1 MVSIFSPRFPTQPSP
16 AGATVATTQFPTE
29 LAPFIKDILEKSK
42 AQQEGAAY
50 QAYTGP
56 QLAQFTDAEKAAM
69 EAMRQQTTGLAGTDV
84 AQATPYFTGAKTA
97 AEQLGEQFTG
107 DTAQQ
112 FMNPYQQAVVDQAK
126 RKAVEDYERNIAPQ
140 VTAQAIAQQP
150 FGGSR
155 QAIAEA
161 MAREGL
167 ADRLTEIQ
175 ERGLSDAFTQGRA
188 AFEAQKGRELQQA
201 QQLAQLGQAVP
212 QQALRDL
219 AVQQQLGEQER
230 QQEQLALDLA
240 KGQFMEEREFPT
252 RALQEYSAIVRGFP
266 FQPSTYQTST
276 QYQATPSIANQLLQ
290 LGATGAGLYT
300 QFGGKLP
307 NIFGGATGGGIA
319 DIISNQM
326 GENKQMG
333 MKARNDYIKSARG
346 DKTEHLNKYGIG
358 GTRRREVEGLISD
371 ENLPDEVA
379 PFRTEEVMTESAEG
393 APMGGPLPSREEVD
407 MIEKNRLLQEQNMRR
422 MYQVPFNQ
430 GGLVTVYNSRA
441 DNEQNIIDRQISGGI
456 PPAGVAPSEE
466 EIADV
471 LRQEEQME
479 GMDLENNL
487 FNLLPN
493 NKNNI
498 NINTPSSPPITTDA
512 LSIST
517 YDPNRFSDTDALG
530 NVYSDNLVKINNLMS
545 QLKTSQDP
553 NVKAKLEAIEAANI
567 SDSEALDKLRK
578 REGVLTTARERAT
591 ELFGERGTKEDLERR
606 KKEAER
612 IRNQGIGAA
621 ILTGASKIDPTAS
634 FIQNLSAL
642 GIGTGTAAQPVL
654 DTFNDFVKGEEDRE
668 LNAQLGLIGMET
680 DLLTLENNLEKLQ
693 TEIEKNRL
701 NKDIS
706 VADLYLQDFGV
717 RGKIDGQTLATVLDF
732 KIKNA
737 NTKLEKE
744 KAEQSAI
751 ENQMSLRIQAQGNEI
766 KVYDID
772 KAYQG
777 NLNKLIS
784 DQQIAAASRFDKMP
798 KEATDAVKALPEIV
812 AQSFGIQLDPE
823 TKLPLG
829 DKKYS
834 PKLLAAYT
842 KALMEGEAQIKRNQA
857 LMLQGV
863 RDINYLTGTNEI
875 AAKYFTDSG
884 PMVGTAIAPYLSD
897 KAVEIATRNS
907 ASKLGANSEGTVSS
921 NFNEDINLLQTLD
934 QLGGDIKK
942 LFDPNQLDKRNLP
955 ALEKYIE
962 GLRATYPNYR
972 TQ

>member
-1 MVSIFSPRFPTQPSP
+1 
-16 AGATVATTQFPTE
+16 
-29 LAPFIKDILEKSK
+29 
-42 AQQEGAAY
+42 
-50 QAYTGP
+50 
-56 QLAQFTDAEKAAM
+56 
-69 EAMRQQTTGLAGTDV
+69 
-84 AQATPYFTGAKTA
+84 
-97 AEQLGEQFTG
+97 
-107 DTAQQ
+107 
-112 FMNPYQQAVVDQAK
+112 
-126 RKAVEDYERNIAPQ
+126 
-140 VTAQAIAQQP
+140 
-150 FGGSR
+150 
-155 QAIAEA
+155 
-161 MAREGL
+161 
-167 ADRLTEIQ
+167 
-175 ERGLSDAFTQGRA
+175 
-188 AFEAQKGRELQQA
+188 
-201 QQLAQLGQAVP
+201 
-212 QQALRDL
+212 
-219 AVQQQLGEQER
+219 
-230 QQEQLALDLA
+230 
-240 KGQFMEEREFPT
+240 
-252 RALQEYSAIVRGFP
+252 
-266 FQPSTYQTST
+266 
-276 QYQATPSIANQLLQ
+276 
-290 LGATGAGLYT
+290 
-300 QFGGKLP
+300 
-307 NIFGGATGGGIA
+307 
-319 DIISNQM
+319 M
-326 GENKQMG
+326 GENDQIS
-333 MKARNDYIKSARG
+333 MKARNDYIESARG
-346 DKTEHLNKYGIG
+346 DTKEHLNKYGIG
-358 GTRRREVEGLISD
+358 GTRRREVEGLIPD

-379 PFRTEEVMTESAEG
+379 PFRTDEVMTESAVG
-393 APMGGPLPSREEVD
+393 APMGGPLPSREEID
-407 MIEKNRLLQEQNMRR
+407 MMERNRLLEERDMRR
-422 MYQVPFNQ
+422 MFNQ

-487 FNLLPN
+487 FNLLPD

-498 NINTPSSPPITTDA
+498 NINIPSSPPITTDA

-530 NVYSDNLVKINNLMS
+530 NVYSDNLVKINNLMN

-567 SDSEALDKLRK
+567 SDSKALEKLRQ

-621 ILTGASKIDPTAS
+621 ILSGASKIDPTAS

-693 TEIEKNRL
+693 TEIDKNKL
-701 NKDIS
+701 NRTIS

-737 NTKLEKE
+737 NNKLEKE
-744 KAEQSAI
+744 KAEQLAI
-751 ENQMSLRIQAQGNEI
+751 ENQMGLRINAQANEI
-766 KVYDID
+766 RVYDID
-772 KAYQG
+772 KTYQG
-777 NLNKLIS
+777 NLKKLIS
-784 DQQIAAASRFDKMP
+784 DQQIAAASRFEKMP
-798 KEATDAVKALPEIV
+798 KEATDAVKALPEVV
-812 AQSFGIQLDPE
+812 AQSFGIQLDPD
-823 TKLPLG
+823 TKLPIG
-829 DKKYS
+829 DKKYP

-842 KALMEGEAQIKRNQA
+842 KALMEAEAQIITNQT

-863 RDINYLTGTNEI
+863 KNINYLTGTNEI
-875 AAKYFTDSG
+875 AAKHFNNSG
-884 PMVGTAIAPYLSD
+884 PMVGTGIAPYLSKD
-897 KAVEIATRNS
+897 AIEIATTNS
-907 ASKLGANSEGTVSS
+907 ANKLGANSEGIVSS

-934 QLGGDIKK
+934 KLGGDITK

-962 GLRATYPNYR
+962 GLRATYPNYKA
-972 TQ
+972 Q

>member
-1 MVSIFSPRFPTQPSP
+1 MVSLFQPRFPTQPSP
-16 AGATVATTQFPTE
+16 AGATVATTTFPTE

-56 QLAQFTDAEKAAM
+56 QLAQFTDAERAAM
-69 EAMRQQTTGLAGTDV
+69 DAMRQQTTGLAGTDI

-97 AEQLGEQFTG
+97 LEGLGQQFTG
-107 DTAQQ
+107 DVAQQ
-112 FMNPYQQAVVDQAK
+112 YMNPYQQAVIDQTK
-126 RKAVEDYERNIAPQ
+126 RKVIEDYEQTIAPK

-155 QAIAEA
+155 QAIAEG
-161 MAREGL
+161 MAREAL
-167 ADRLTEIQ
+167 QEQLTNIQ
-175 ERGLSDAFTQGRA
+175 ERGSAAAFDKGRA
-188 AFEAQKGRELQQA
+188 AFEAQKARELQQA
-201 QQLAQLGQAVP
+201 QQLSQLGQTVP

-276 QYQATPSIANQLLQ
+276 QYQATPSVANQLLQ

-307 NIFGGATGGGIA
+307 NVFGGATGGGIA

-407 MIEKNRLLQEQNMRR
+407 MMEKNRLLQEQNMRR

-430 GGLVTVYNSRA
+430 GGLVTIYNSRA

-456 PPAGVAPSEE
+456 PPAGAAPSEE

-498 NINTPSSPPITTDA
+498 NINTPPPITTDA
-512 LSIST
+512 LSINT
-517 YDPNRFSDTDALG
+517 YDPNRFSDTNPLG
-530 NVYSDNLVKINNLMS
+530 NVYSDNLTQINNLMD

-553 NVKAKLEAIEAANI
+553 DVKAKLKAIEAGNI
-567 SDSEALDKLRK
+567 SDSQALDKLRE
-578 REGVLTTARERAT
+578 REGVLTTAREKAT
-591 ELFGERGTKEDLERR
+591 ELFAERGTKEDLERR
-606 KKEAER
+606 KKEAEK

-717 RGKIDGQTLATVLDF
+717 RGRIDGQTLATILDF

-744 KAEQSAI
+744 KAEQAAI
-751 ENQMSLRIQAQGNEI
+751 ENQMGLRINAQANEI

-777 NLNKLIS
+777 NLKKLIS

-812 AQSFGIQLDPE
+812 AQSFGIQLDPN
-823 TKLPLG
+823 TNLPIG
-829 DKKYS
+829 GEKYP

-842 KALMEGEAQIKRNQA
+842 KALMEAESQIITNQT

-863 RDINYLTGTNEI
+863 SNINYLTGTNEI
-875 AAKYFTDSG
+875 AAKHFNNSG
-884 PMVGTAIAPYLSD
+884 PMVGTGIAPYLSD
-897 KAVEIATRNS
+897 EAIKIATENS
-907 ASKLGANSEGTVSS
+907 ANKLGENSEGIVSS

-934 QLGGDIKK
+934 KLGGDIAE
-942 LFDPNQLDKRNLP
+942 LFDPSQLDRRNLP

-962 GLRATYPNYR
+962 GLRATYPNYK

>member
-56 QLAQFTDAEKAAM
+56 QLAQFTDAERAAM
-69 EAMRQQTTGLAGTDV
+69 DAMRQQTTGLAGTDV

-126 RKAVEDYERNIAPQ
+126 RKAVEDYERNVAPQ

-188 AFEAQKGRELQQA
+188 AFEAQKARELQQA
-201 QQLAQLGQAVP
+201 QQLAQLGQTVP

-326 GENKQMG
+326 GENDQIS
-333 MKARNDYIKSARG
+333 MKARNDYIESARG
-346 DKTEHLNKYGIG
+346 DTKEHLNKYGIG
-358 GTRRREVEGLISD
+358 GTRRREVEGLIPD

-379 PFRTEEVMTESAEG
+379 PFRTDEVMTESAVG
-393 APMGGPLPSREEVD
+393 APMGGPLPSREEID
-407 MIEKNRLLQEQNMRR
+407 MMERNRLLEERDMRR
-422 MYQVPFNQ
+422 MFNQ

-487 FNLLPN
+487 FNLLPD

-498 NINTPSSPPITTDA
+498 NINIPSSPPITTDA

-530 NVYSDNLVKINNLMS
+530 NVYSDNLVKINNLMN

-567 SDSEALDKLRK
+567 SDSKALEKLRQ

-621 ILTGASKIDPTAS
+621 ILSGASKIDPTAS

-693 TEIEKNRL
+693 TEIDKNKL
-701 NKDIS
+701 NRTVS

-737 NTKLEKE
+737 NNKLEKE
-744 KAEQSAI
+744 KAEQLAI
-751 ENQMSLRIQAQGNEI
+751 ENQMGLRINAQANEI
-766 KVYDID
+766 RVYDID
-772 KAYQG
+772 KTYQG
-777 NLNKLIS
+777 NLKKLIS
-784 DQQIAAASRFDKMP
+784 DQQIAAASRFEKMP
-798 KEATDAVKALPEIV
+798 KEATDAVKALPEVV
-812 AQSFGIQLDPE
+812 AQSFGIQLDPN
-823 TKLPLG
+823 TNLPIG
-829 DKKYS
+829 DKKYP

-842 KALMEGEAQIKRNQA
+842 KALMEAEAQIITNQT

-863 RDINYLTGTNEI
+863 KNINYLTGTNEI
-875 AAKYFTDSG
+875 AAKHFNNSG
-884 PMVGTAIAPYLSD
+884 PMVGTGIAPYLSKD
-897 KAVEIATRNS
+897 AIEIATTNS
-907 ASKLGANSEGTVSS
+907 ANKLGANSEGIVSS

-934 QLGGDIKK
+934 KLGGDITK
-942 LFDPNQLDKRNLP
+942 LFDPNQLDRRNLP

-962 GLRATYPNYR
+962 GLRATYPNYKA
-972 TQ
+972 Q

>member
-69 EAMRQQTTGLAGTDV
+69 DAMRQQTTGLAGTDV

-126 RKAVEDYERNIAPQ
+126 RKAVEDYERVTAPT

-188 AFEAQKGRELQQA
+188 AFEAQKARELQQA
-201 QQLAQLGQAVP
+201 QQLSQLGQTVP

-319 DIISNQM
+319 DIVSNQM
-326 GENKQMG
+326 GKNEQMQA
-333 MKARNDYIKSARG
+333 KAVALDDPEEPLEFLVSPDDEEFVPGFMGYNVREISMDANRLNDAQF
-346 DKTEHLNKYGIG
+346 EEKYGETKTFMIG
-358 GTRRREVEGLISD
+358 NINELGSGRALQRID
-371 ENLPDEVA
+371 E
-379 PFRTEEVMTESAEG
+379 
-393 APMGGPLPSREEVD
+393 
-407 MIEKNRLLQEQNMRR
+407 KRL
-422 MYQVPFNQ
+422 
-430 GGLVTVYNSRA
+430 GGLPTIYNSRA

-456 PPAGVAPSEE
+456 PPAGAAPSEE

-487 FNLLPN
+487 FNLLPD

-498 NINTPSSPPITTDA
+498 NINTSSPTTTDA

-517 YDPNRFSDTDALG
+517 YDPDRFSDTDALG
-530 NVYSDNLVKINNLMS
+530 NVYSDNLGKINKLMS

-553 NVKAKLEAIEAANI
+553 NVKAKLKAIEDANI
-567 SDSEALDKLRK
+567 SDSQALDKLRE

-693 TEIEKNRL
+693 TEIDKNKL
-701 NKDIS
+701 NRTIS

-737 NTKLEKE
+737 NNKLEKE
-744 KAEQSAI
+744 KAEQAAI
-751 ENQMSLRIQAQGNEI
+751 ENQMGLRINAQANEI
-766 KVYDID
+766 RVYDID
-772 KAYQG
+772 KTYQG
-777 NLNKLIS
+777 NLKKLIS
-784 DQQIAAASRFDKMP
+784 DQQIAAADRFDKMP
-798 KEATDAVKALPEIV
+798 KEATDAVKALPEVV
-812 AQSFGIQLDPE
+812 AQSFGIQLDPD
-823 TKLPLG
+823 TKLPIG
-829 DKKYS
+829 DKKYP

-842 KALMEGEAQIKRNQA
+842 KALMEAEAQIITNQT

-863 RDINYLTGTNEI
+863 QNINYLTGTNEI
-875 AAKYFTDSG
+875 AAKHFNNSG
-884 PMVGTAIAPYLSD
+884 PMVGTGIAPYLSNE
-897 KAVEIATRNS
+897 AVKIATQNS
-907 ASKLGANSEGTVSS
+907 ASKLGANSEGIVSS

-934 QLGGDIKK
+934 KLGGDITK
-942 LFDPNQLDKRNLP
+942 LFDPNQLDRRNLP

-962 GLRATYPNYR
+962 GLRATYPNYKA
-972 TQ
+972 Q

>member
-56 QLAQFTDAEKAAM
+56 QLAQFTDAERAAM
-69 EAMRQQTTGLAGTDV
+69 DAMRQQTTGLAGTDV

-126 RKAVEDYERNIAPQ
+126 RKAIEDYEQVTAPT

-188 AFEAQKGRELQQA
+188 AFEAQKARELQQS
-201 QQLAQLGQAVP
+201 QQLSQLGQTVP

-276 QYQATPSIANQLLQ
+276 QYQATPSVANQLLQ

-326 GENKQMG
+326 GENDQIS
-333 MKARNDYIKSARG
+333 MKARNDYIESARG
-346 DKTEHLNKYGIG
+346 DTKEHLNKYGIG
-358 GTRRREVEGLISD
+358 GTRRREVEGLIPD

-379 PFRTEEVMTESAEG
+379 PFRTDEVMTESAVG
-393 APMGGPLPSREEVD
+393 APMGGPLPSREEID
-407 MIEKNRLLQEQNMRR
+407 MMERNRLLEERDMRR
-422 MYQVPFNQ
+422 MFNQ

-487 FNLLPN
+487 FNLLPD

-498 NINTPSSPPITTDA
+498 NINIPSSPPITTDA

-530 NVYSDNLVKINNLMS
+530 NVYSDNLVKINNLMN

-567 SDSEALDKLRK
+567 SDSKALEKLRQ

-621 ILTGASKIDPTAS
+621 ILSGASKIDPTAS

-693 TEIEKNRL
+693 TEIDKNKL
-701 NKDIS
+701 NRTVS

-737 NTKLEKE
+737 NNKLEKE
-744 KAEQSAI
+744 KAEQAAI
-751 ENQMSLRIQAQGNEI
+751 ENQMGLRINAQANEI
-766 KVYDID
+766 RVYDID
-772 KAYQG
+772 KTYQG
-777 NLNKLIS
+777 NLKKLIS
-784 DQQIAAASRFDKMP
+784 DQQIAAASRFEKMP
-798 KEATDAVKALPEIV
+798 KEATDAVKALPEVV
-812 AQSFGIQLDPE
+812 AQSFGIQLDPD
-823 TKLPLG
+823 TKLPIG
-829 DKKYS
+829 DKKYP

-842 KALMEGEAQIKRNQA
+842 KALMEAEAQIITNQT

-863 RDINYLTGTNEI
+863 KNINYLTGTNEI
-875 AAKYFTDSG
+875 AAKHFNNSG
-884 PMVGTAIAPYLSD
+884 PMVGTGIAPYLSKD
-897 KAVEIATRNS
+897 AIEIATTNS
-907 ASKLGANSEGTVSS
+907 ANKLGANSEGIVSS

-934 QLGGDIKK
+934 KLGGDITK
-942 LFDPNQLDKRNLP
+942 LFDPNQLDRRNLP

-962 GLRATYPNYR
+962 GLRATYPNYKA
-972 TQ
+972 Q

>member
-56 QLAQFTDAEKAAM
+56 QLAQFTDAERAAM
-69 EAMRQQTTGLAGTDV
+69 DAMRQQTTGLAGTDI

-97 AEQLGEQFTG
+97 LEGLGQQFTG
-107 DTAQQ
+107 DVAQQ
-112 FMNPYQQAVVDQAK
+112 YMNPYQQAVIDQTK
-126 RKAVEDYERNIAPQ
+126 RKVIEDYEQTIAPK

-155 QAIAEA
+155 QAIAEG
-161 MAREGL
+161 MAREAL
-167 ADRLTEIQ
+167 QEQLTNIQ
-175 ERGLSDAFTQGRA
+175 ERGSAAAFDKGRA
-188 AFEAQKGRELQQA
+188 AFEAQKARELQQA
-201 QQLAQLGQAVP
+201 QQLSQLGQTVP

-276 QYQATPSIANQLLQ
+276 QYQATPSVANQLLQ

-307 NIFGGATGGGIA
+307 NVFGGATGGGIA

-407 MIEKNRLLQEQNMRR
+407 MMEKNRLLQEQNMRR

-430 GGLVTVYNSRA
+430 GGLVTIYNSRA

-456 PPAGVAPSEE
+456 PPAGAAPSEE

-498 NINTPSSPPITTDA
+498 NINTPPPITTDA
-512 LSIST
+512 LSINT
-517 YDPNRFSDTDALG
+517 YDPNRFSDTNPLG
-530 NVYSDNLVKINNLMS
+530 NVYSDNLTQINNLMD

-553 NVKAKLEAIEAANI
+553 DVKAKLKAIEAGNI
-567 SDSEALDKLRK
+567 SDSQALDKLRE
-578 REGVLTTARERAT
+578 REGVLTTAREKAT
-591 ELFGERGTKEDLERR
+591 ELFAERGTKEDLERR
-606 KKEAER
+606 KKEAEK

-717 RGKIDGQTLATVLDF
+717 RGRIDGQTLATILDF

-744 KAEQSAI
+744 KAEQAAI
-751 ENQMSLRIQAQGNEI
+751 ENQMGLRINAQANEI

-777 NLNKLIS
+777 NLKKLIS

-812 AQSFGIQLDPE
+812 AQSFGIQLDPDS
-823 TKLPLG
+823 KLPIG
-829 DKKYS
+829 DKKYP

-842 KALMEGEAQIKRNQA
+842 KALMEAESQIITNQT

-863 RDINYLTGTNEI
+863 SNINYLTGTNEI
-875 AAKYFTDSG
+875 AAKHFNNSG
-884 PMVGTAIAPYLSD
+884 PMVGTGIAPYLSD
-897 KAVEIATRNS
+897 EAIKIATENS
-907 ASKLGANSEGTVSS
+907 ANKLGENSEGIVSS

-934 QLGGDIKK
+934 KLGGDIAE
-942 LFDPNQLDKRNLP
+942 LFDPSQLDRRNLP

-962 GLRATYPNYR
+962 GLRATYPNYK

>member
-69 EAMRQQTTGLAGTDV
+69 DAMRQQTTGLAGTDI

-126 RKAVEDYERNIAPQ
+126 RKAIEDYERVTAPT

-188 AFEAQKGRELQQA
+188 AFEAQKARELQQA
-201 QQLAQLGQAVP
+201 QQLAQLGQTVP

-326 GENKQMG
+326 GENDQIS
-333 MKARNDYIKSARG
+333 MKARNDYIESARG
-346 DKTEHLNKYGIG
+346 DTKEHLNKYGIG
-358 GTRRREVEGLISD
+358 GTRRREVEGLIPD

-379 PFRTEEVMTESAEG
+379 PFRTDEVMTESAVG
-393 APMGGPLPSREEVD
+393 APMGGPLPSREEID
-407 MIEKNRLLQEQNMRR
+407 MMERNRLLEERDMRR
-422 MYQVPFNQ
+422 MFNQ

-487 FNLLPN
+487 FNLLPD

-498 NINTPSSPPITTDA
+498 NINIPSSPPITTDA

-530 NVYSDNLVKINNLMS
+530 NVYSDNLVKINNLMN

-567 SDSEALDKLRK
+567 SDSKALEKLRQ

-621 ILTGASKIDPTAS
+621 ILSGASKIDPTAS

-693 TEIEKNRL
+693 TEIDKNKL
-701 NKDIS
+701 NRTVS

-737 NTKLEKE
+737 NNKLEKE
-744 KAEQSAI
+744 KAEQLAI
-751 ENQMSLRIQAQGNEI
+751 ENQMGLRINAQANEI
-766 KVYDID
+766 RVYDID
-772 KAYQG
+772 KTYQG
-777 NLNKLIS
+777 NLKKLIS
-784 DQQIAAASRFDKMP
+784 DQQIAAASRFEKMP
-798 KEATDAVKALPEIV
+798 KEATDAVKALPEVV
-812 AQSFGIQLDPE
+812 AQSFGIQLDPN
-823 TKLPLG
+823 TNLPIG
-829 DKKYS
+829 DKKYP

-842 KALMEGEAQIKRNQA
+842 KALMEAEAQIITNQT

-863 RDINYLTGTNEI
+863 KNINYLTGTNEI
-875 AAKYFTDSG
+875 AAKHFNNSG
-884 PMVGTAIAPYLSD
+884 PMVGTGIAPYLSKD
-897 KAVEIATRNS
+897 AIEIATTNS
-907 ASKLGANSEGTVSS
+907 ANKLGANSEGIVSS

-934 QLGGDIKK
+934 KLGGDITK
-942 LFDPNQLDKRNLP
+942 LFDPNQLDRRNLP

-962 GLRATYPNYR
+962 GLRATYPNYKA
-972 TQ
+972 Q